1 MIRRT
6 VLRAAVLRAAVL
18 RRTALGGAALEGA
31 VLAGVALLVLSAPV
45 AAQPAVEF
53 FPATRFFMGA
63 EHLSTDSVHYKWR
76 ADFHGDVD
84 LASWAHG
91 GRVTFLANY
100 EVVLGNDFRR
110 FDPEQGNYALDGS
123 ISQQVRGVE
132 VSAVFHHLSR
142 HLSDRGKRQAV
153 DWNTWGVRAKREFA
167 RAPVVLTVQGDFRG
181 VVAKSFVDYRTE
193 TEGRASLLYQWRPRI
208 GIIADAKVRVV
219 GVDGSRN
226 RGTQSEVRAEGG
238 VRLGGAGGAVELFL
252 AGERRLDPD
261 VLAFGGRTWFAAG
274 FRLRSR

>member
-6 VLRAAVLRAAVL
+6 VLA
-18 RRTALGGAALEGA
+18 GA
-31 VLAGVALLVLSAPV
+31 VLAGAAFLALAAPV
-45 AAQPAVEF
+45 VAQSQVEF
-53 FPATRFFMGA
+53 FPSTRFFMGA

-91 GRVTFLANY
+91 GRANFLTNY

-110 FDPEQGNYALDGS
+110 FDPEQGNYQIDGS
-123 ISQQVRGVE
+123 VSQQVRGVE

-153 DWNTWGVRAKREFA
+153 DWNTWGVRAKRTFA
-167 RAPVVLTVQGDFRG
+167 RGPIAVTLQGDFRD
-181 VVAKSFVDYRTE
+181 VIAKSFVDYRNE
-193 TEGRASLLYQWRPRI
+193 TEGRANLTYQWRPRI
-208 GIIADAKVRVV
+208 GFMSNTRLRVV
-219 GVDGSRN
+219 GVDGTGN
-226 RGTQSEVRAEGG
+226 RSTQTEARTEGG
-238 VRLGGAGGAVELFL
+238 VRLGGPGGALELYL
-252 AGERRLDPD
+252 AGERRIDPD
-261 VLAFGGRTWFAAG
+261 LLTLGGRSWFAAG